1 MATQEQ
7 QTAFL
12 EALTDAQIASGATA
26 AEFAAYL
33 GALVGAA
40 HTAQLTPQDVGAIV
54 SVGGITTKIS
64 AANAQIETLQDEL
77 DAAVAAKQAAIT
89 AVNNIKAALQE
100 QLKQAVGG
108 S

>member
-7 QTAFL
+7 QTALL

-54 SVGGITTKIS
+54 SVGGIATKIS
-64 AANAQIETLQDEL
+64 AVNAQIESKRDERTDAIAEKDAEIATLETQR
-77 DAAVAAKQAAIT
+77 T
-89 AVNNIKAALQE
+89 ALQN
-100 QLKQAVGG
+100 QLKQVVGG
-108 S
+108 

>member
-7 QTAFL
+7 QTALL
-12 EALTDAQIASGATA
+12 ESLTDAQIASGATA

-33 GALVGAA
+33 GALVGEA

-64 AANAQIETLQDEL
+64 AISAQIESKRDERIDAIAEKDSEIVALEAQRTTLQ
-77 DAAVAAKQAAIT
+77 
-89 AVNNIKAALQE
+89 N
-100 QLKQAVGG
+100 QLKQVVGG
-108 S
+108 

>member
-7 QTAFL
+7 QTALL
-12 EALTDAQIASGATA
+12 ESLTDAQIASGATA
-26 AEFAAYL
+26 AEYAAYL

-64 AANAQIETLQDEL
+64 AINAQIESAQDAFDEQHS
-77 DAAVAAKQAAIT
+77 DHQDAVAALNTQ
-89 AVNNIKAALQE
+89 KAALQA
-100 QLKQAVGG
+100 QLKTVVGG
-108 S
+108 N

>member
-7 QTAFL
+7 QTALL
-12 EALTDAQIASGATA
+12 ESLTDAQIASGATA
-26 AEFAAYL
+26 AEYAAYL

-64 AANAQIETLQDEL
+64 AINAQIESAQD
-77 DAAVAAKQAAIT
+77 AVAALNTQ
-89 AVNNIKAALQE
+89 KAALQA
-100 QLKQAVGG
+100 QLKTVVGG
-108 S
+108 N